1 MNLQTVVLAT
11 LMSAAPW
18 RRDRLETIAFVQDER
33 PGAVLQGVARSLPGR
48 MRPRHGG
55 RHGKPED

>member
-33 PGAVLQGVARSLPGR
+33 PGAVLQALRAACPGA
-48 MRPRHGG
+48 
-55 RHGKPED
+55 